1 MAGEIRQILSQ
12 FPGVQYQVLTFLGDR
27 IGETITGETAPV
39 VINLFGDDLDVLDA
53 KAREVARV
61 LKEVPGAAEVQMKS
75 PPGVP
80 RMAIRLRPDRLAQ
93 FGFRPLEVLHAI
105 QTAYQGTVVAQTFQ
119 ENRVSDVAVM
129 LDESSRLD
137 PEDVGGLQLRSAL
150 GLRVPLRELAETYRT
165 SGRYSILHEGAR
177 RRQTITCNSEGRDVS
192 AFVAAAKRQL
202 AEKISFPGGV
212 YPVFSGAAEAR
223 AAAQRQLLV
232 HSALAAAGILLLLIV
247 VFGNW
252 RNLSLV
258 LANVPFALV
267 GGVLAV
273 YLTGLLEPSGEAGL
287 TIGSLVGFVTLFGIT
302 MRNSIMMIAHYEH
315 LVQVEGMTWGL
326 EAAMRGAAERLLPIL
341 MTAMVTGLG
350 LLPLALGSGEA
361 GREIEGPMAIVILG
375 GLVTSTVLNLLVLPT
390 LALRYGRFEAA
401 TIANRS

>member
-1 MAGEIRQILSQ
+1 
-12 FPGVQYQVLTFLGDR
+12 VLTFLGDR

-39 VINLFGDDLDVLDA
+39 VINLFGEDLDVLDA
-53 KAREVARV
+53 KAREVVRV
-61 LKEVPGAAEVQMKS
+61 LKRIPGAAEVQVKS

-80 RMAIRLRPDRLAQ
+80 RVAIKLRPDRLTQ
-93 FGFRPLEVLHAI
+93 FGFRPLEVLYAI
-105 QTAYQGTVVAQTFQ
+105 QTAYQGTVVAQTSHG
-119 ENRVSDVAVM
+119 NRVSDVTVI
-129 LDESSRLD
+129 LDEPSRLD
-137 PEDVGGLQLRSAL
+137 PEGVGGLQLRSAL
-150 GLRVPLRELAETYRT
+150 GLRVPLRELAETYQT

-177 RRQTITCNSEGRDVS
+177 RRQTITCNTEGRDVS
-192 AFVAAAKRQL
+192 AFVAEARRQL
-202 AEKISFPGGV
+202 AEKVSFPGGV
-212 YPVFSGAAEAR
+212 YPVFGGAAEAR

-232 HSALAAAGILLLLIV
+232 HSTIAAVGILLLLIV

-273 YLTGLLEPSGEAGL
+273 YLTGLLEPSGEADL

-315 LVQVEGMTWGL
+315 LVQEEGMIWGL
-326 EAAMRGAAERLLPIL
+326 EAAMRGAAERLMPIL
-341 MTAMVTGLG
+341 MTAIVTGLG
-350 LLPLALGSGEA
+350 LLPLALGSGQA

-375 GLVTSTVLNLLVLPT
+375 GLLTSTALNLLVLPT
-390 LALRYGRFEAA
+390 LALRYGRFETVKSA
-401 TIANRS
+401 TGS